1 VPGFAATLAA
11 LDDAELTGLLERRPD
26 LLAEPAPAS
35 FAELANRAG
44 RPASLAA
51 ALRLLDRGTLQLAE
65 LLAVVGLPTT
75 VADVAEA
82 AGDGLHRAR
91 LDEGLAALAALGL
104 AVPGPD
110 DEVSG
115 PRGLAAAFGD
125 PGHLGPSI
133 AELAKIAVTM
143 EHLLRAARSLGLEVG
158 AGAAKAELVASV
170 GAALSDP
177 AVVAGVQARAGEPER
192 RLLDHALTADSSIT
206 VMGVGDGRFARH
218 PDAEPASWLLDHG
231 LLLPITYSQFVVP
244 REARLGLRGGLV
256 FPAWPSAPRLDPLDG
271 VPDAR
276 DRAGHAAMRIV
287 LAAEGLLGR
296 LDRDP
301 RPLTRSGTVAVR
313 DLKRL
318 ARELELADDELS
330 LLVDLLIEAGLL
342 VVGGSWDHRTLG
354 LRPEADA
361 WLDGERAT
369 RWADLAL
376 AWRTCDLA
384 FEDHLADRRG
394 LAADGAERP
403 RVLAGNRR
411 SAVAARRRGLVAGL
425 ADLPDGSA
433 AAAGDLADQLAWRQP
448 MIWPEPPDHR
458 GTATLVVDVAKLL
471 GLVVEVPGGIA
482 AGPAAAEWAGGADAA
497 ALAERMRPAL
507 PDGTDRLLVAGDLT
521 VVAPD
526 GLAPRVAARLGQL
539 ADREGGTWRLHEPSL
554 RRAFDEGASADQVL
568 DFLRGH
574 ASAPL
579 PQALE
584 YMVNDAARRHGKL
597 RVGAASTYLRGDAAL
612 VAVAVRSKAGRRLGL
627 RELAPGVAVSS
638 KPESD
643 VLAALRGAGEAPLA
657 EEPDGTPRPG
667 SRKAV
672 RHSPRAHPSEVAARA
687 YPVDPGAGEAGA
699 RAPAAEGSLCPS
711 ELVARLRGG
720 GARGG
725 TGGGAEGWTDD
736 GSPGHGGRGT
746 AAKGAV
752 TANGNGEPG
761 RLEGARRG

>member
-1 VPGFAATLAA
+1 MPGFAATLAT
-11 LDDAELTGLLERRPD
+11 LDDGELTGLLERRPD
-26 LLAEPAPAS
+26 LLAEPAPSS

-75 VADVAEA
+75 VAELADAG
-82 AGDGLHRAR
+82 GDGLDPAR
-91 LDEGLAALAALGL
+91 LERGLAALATLGL
-104 AVPGPD
+104 AVPGPGG
-110 DEVSG
+110 EVSG

-125 PGHLGPSI
+125 PGHLGPSV

-143 EHLLRAARSLGLEVG
+143 EHLLRAARALGLE
-158 AGAAKAELVASV
+158 ADGAAKAELVSSV

-177 AVVAGVQARAGEPER
+177 TVVAGVLASAGEPER
-192 RLLDHALTADSSIT
+192 RLLDHALAAAVPIT

-256 FPAWPSAPRLDPLDG
+256 FPAWPSPPRLDPLEG
-271 VPDAR
+271 VSDAR
-276 DRAGHAAMRIV
+276 DRAGLAAMRIV

-301 RPLTRSGTVAVR
+301 MPLTRSGTVAVR

-318 ARELELADDELS
+318 ARELDLADDELA

-342 VVGGSWDHRTLG
+342 AVGGSWDHRTLG
-354 LRPEADA
+354 LRPEADG
-361 WLDGERAT
+361 WLDGERAA
-369 RWADLAL
+369 RWADLAVT
-376 AWRTCDLA
+376 WRASDLA
-384 FEDHLADRRG
+384 FEDHLAARRA

-411 SAVAARRRGLVAGL
+411 SAVAARRRGLLASL
-425 ADLPDGSA
+425 ADLADGSA
-433 AAAGDLADQLAWRQP
+433 ATTEDLADLLAWRQP
-448 MIWPEPPDHR
+448 MAWPEPPDHR

-471 GLVVEVPGGIA
+471 GLAVQASGAVA
-482 AGPAAAEWAGGADAA
+482 AGPAAAAWVDGEDAA
-497 ALAERMRPAL
+497 ALAERMRSAL
-507 PDGTDRLLVAGDLT
+507 PDGSDRLLVAGDLT

-539 ADREGGTWRLHEPSL
+539 ADREGGAWRLHEPSL
-554 RRAFDEGASADQVL
+554 RRAFDEGASASQVL

-584 YMVNDAARRHGKL
+584 YMVNDAERRYGKL
-597 RVGAASTYLRGDAAL
+597 RVGVASTYLRGDAAL

-627 RELAPGVAVSS
+627 RELAPGVAVSG

-657 EEPDGTPRPG
+657 EDPDGTPRPG

-672 RHSPRAHPSEVAARA
+672 RHSARAHPSEVAARA
-687 YPVDPGAGEAGA
+687 YPVEPVAGEAAVRVPPAERTA
-699 RAPAAEGSLCPS
+699 RPA
-711 ELVARLRGG
+711 ELIARLRGG
-720 GARGG
+720 GEAGDEVAGG
-725 TGGGAEGWTDD
+725 PSA
-736 GSPGHGGRGT
+736 GT
-746 AAKGAV
+746 AGAV
-752 TANGNGEPG
+752 TGSGNDEPG

>member
-26 LLAEPAPAS
+26 LLAEPAPGS

-75 VADVAEA
+75 VADLALA
-82 AGDGLHRAR
+82 AGNGLDRTC
-91 LDEGLAALAALGL
+91 LDEGLAVLASLGL

-110 DEVSG
+110 GEVSG

-125 PGHLGPSI
+125 PGHLGPSV

-143 EHLLRAARSLGLEVG
+143 EHLLRAARSLRLEVS
-158 AGAAKAELVASV
+158 AGAAKAELVRSV
-170 GAALSDP
+170 GAALADP
-177 AVVAGVQARAGEPER
+177 EVVAEVLAGAGEPER
-192 RLLDHALTADSSIT
+192 RLLDHALTVGSPVT

-218 PDAEPASWLLDHG
+218 PDAEPASWLLEHG

-256 FPAWPSAPRLDPLDG
+256 FPVWPSPPRLDPLDG
-271 VPDAR
+271 VADAD

-301 RPLTRSGTVAVR
+301 LPLTRSGTVAVR
-313 DLKRL
+313 ELKRL

-342 VVGGSWDHRTLG
+342 AVGGSWDHRTLG
-354 LRPEADA
+354 LRPEADG

-369 RWADLAL
+369 RWADLAI
-376 AWRTCDLA
+376 AWRASDLA

-411 SAVAARRRGLVAGL
+411 SAVAARRRGLVARL
-425 ADLPDGSA
+425 ADLADGSA
-433 AAAGDLADQLAWRQP
+433 AATGDLADLLAWRQP
-448 MIWPEPPDHR
+448 MAWPDPPVHR
-458 GTATLVVDVAKLL
+458 GIATLVVDVAKLL
-471 GLVVEVPGGIA
+471 GLAVEAGGGVA
-482 AGPAAAEWAGGADAA
+482 AGPAAGDWASGADAA
-497 ALAERMRPAL
+497 TLAERMRVAL

-539 ADREGGTWRLHEPSL
+539 ADREGGSWRLHESSL

-584 YMVNDAARRHGKL
+584 YMVNDAARRHGEL

-638 KPESD
+638 RPESD

-672 RHSPRAHPSEVAARA
+672 RHSARAHPSEVAARA
-687 YPVDPGAGEAGA
+687 YPVDLGAGEGRA
-699 RAPAAEGSLCPS
+699 RVPHAEGSLRPS
-711 ELVARLRGG
+711 ELLARLRGG
-720 GARGG
+720 ARGGAGG
-725 TGGGAEGWTDD
+725 TGGTGGAEN
-736 GSPGHGGRGT
+736 PPAEGT
-746 AAKGAV
+746 PATGPV
-752 TANGNGEPG
+752 TTNGNGEPG